1 LINALKQPGNPPWH
15 GSQEPVV
22 MGILNC
28 TPDSFSD
35 GGELPHVDDVVRRA
49 ERMLEEGAGLL
60 DLGAVS
66 TRPGAPEVTQ
76 EAERQRLM
84 PALEALVSRGLG
96 PISVDTY
103 RSGIARQALDRGAL
117 MINDVRAAREPGM
130 VTLLAERKPW
140 VCLMHMR
147 GDPKTMQIQP
157 IVYGDTVAQVGSWLS
172 ERVQVLVAEGLPQE
186 HVVVDPGIGF
196 GKDDPHNLALTLG
209 LSRLEEDSGCPVL
222 YGASRKSLIGRI
234 AGVAEPQARLP
245 GSLSLLG
252 AACRAGARVVRVHD
266 VAATKQFLAL
276 ELALAQT

>member
-1 LINALKQPGNPPWH
+1 
-15 GSQEPVV
+15 

-35 GGELPHVDDVVRRA
+35 GGELPQVEDVLRRA
-49 ERMLEEGAGLL
+49 DAMLEAGAGLL

-66 TRPGAPEVTQ
+66 TRPGALEVSEDT
-76 EAERQRLM
+76 ERQRLM
-84 PALEALVSRGLG
+84 PALEALVQRGLG

-103 RSGIARQALDRGAL
+103 RSAIAGDALDRGAL

-130 VTLLAERKPW
+130 EALLAERKPW

-147 GDPKTMQIQP
+147 GAPKTMQTQP
-157 IVYGDTVAQVGSWLS
+157 IVYGDSVAHVGSWLA
-172 ERVQVLVAEGLPQE
+172 ERVQVLVAQGLPQE

-196 GKDDPHNLALTLG
+196 GKEDAHNLALTLG
-209 LSRLEEDSGCPVL
+209 LRRIAQDSGCPVL

-245 GSLSLLG
+245 GSLSLVG

-276 ELALAQT
+276 EQALAQA